1 MQWSSRL
8 LIGSTALAI
17 SKVRLMIVIPGH
29 KLQASSNK
37 HATLCQMFFMFGC
50 GSLFLLLLIGNRRR
64 VRLNACS
71 SNDGLVRCYGLL
83 DVRT

>member
-1 MQWSSRL
+1 MSFHH
-8 LIGSTALAI
+8 
-17 SKVRLMIVIPGH
+17 IVAGF
-29 KLQASSNK
+29 KLQAASDK

-71 SNDGLVRCYGLL
+71 SNDELVRCYGLL